1 MNTYSNIEIVCSSL
15 SKSFSGKTIFK
26 NLSLKISNKNSITV
40 TGNNGSGKSTLIKVL
55 ANILRPSAGS
65 VEINE
70 NNLLLPKEKLFRKIG
85 LISPYLNLYDELTG
99 FENLDF
105 FLKLKTFNI
114 DDKSAEEKV
123 NSLLKE
129 VNLFDKRNETVKNYS
144 SGMKQRLKLAFA
156 ILNDPEILFMDEPR
170 SNLDKQGIEIMI
182 NIANRHKEKGVL
194 IIATNDAEDK
204 LICDDL
210 INIEDYK

>member
-1 MNTYSNIEIVCSSL
+1 MNKIEINCNNL
-15 SKSFSGKTIFK
+15 SKSFSGKIIFK
-26 NLSLKISNKNSITV
+26 NLSLKLSSKNSVTI
-40 TGNNGSGKSTLIKVL
+40 TGNNGSGKSTFIKVL
-55 ANILRPSAGS
+55 ANVIRPSAGS

-70 NNLLLPKEKLFRKIG
+70 NNLSLPKEEWYQKIG
-85 LISPYLNLYDELTG
+85 LLSPYLNLYDELTG

-105 FLKLKTFNI
+105 FLKLKTFQT
-114 DDKSAEEKV
+114 DDKAATEKV

-170 SNLDKQGIEIMI
+170 SNLDQSGIDIMI
-182 NIANRHKEKGVL
+182 NVANRQKEKGIL

-204 LICDDL
+204 LICDEL

>member
-1 MNTYSNIEIVCSSL
+1 MI
-15 SKSFSGKTIFK
+15 
-26 NLSLKISNKNSITV
+26 
-40 TGNNGSGKSTLIKVL
+40 
-55 ANILRPSAGS
+55 RPSAGS

-70 NNLLLPKEKLFRKIG
+70 NNLSLPKEKWYQKTG
-85 LISPYLNLYDELTG
+85 LLSPYLNLYDELTG

-105 FLKLKTFNI
+105 FLKLKTFQT
-114 DDKSAEEKV
+114 DDKEAAEKV

-170 SNLDKQGIEIMI
+170 SNLDQSGIDIMI
-182 NIANRHKEKGVL
+182 NVANRQKEKGIL

-204 LICDDL
+204 LICDEL